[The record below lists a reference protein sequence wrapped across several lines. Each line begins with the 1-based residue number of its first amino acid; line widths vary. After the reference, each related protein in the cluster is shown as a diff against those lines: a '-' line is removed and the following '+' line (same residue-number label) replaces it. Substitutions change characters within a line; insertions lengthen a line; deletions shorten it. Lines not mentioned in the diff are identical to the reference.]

1 MKTSRSLET
10 RGTAAMIASF
20 LAWLVDK
27 FETEREGQGLVEYA
41 LVIILVSIVAMV
53 ALRALGVQLGAI
65 YDQIS
70 AAIAAG

>member
-1 MKTSRSLET
+1 MFAL
-10 RGTAAMIASF
+10 F
-20 LAWLVDK
+20 LVWFVDQ

-53 ALRALGVQLGAI
+53 ALRAMGVQLGAI
-65 YDQIS
+65 YDEIS

>member
-1 MKTSRSLET
+1 MFAL
-10 RGTAAMIASF
+10 F
-20 LAWLVDK
+20 LAWFVDQ

-53 ALRALGVQLGAI
+53 ALRAMGVQLGAI
-65 YDQIS
+65 YDRIS

>member
-1 MKTSRSLET
+1 
-10 RGTAAMIASF
+10 MIAPF

-27 FETEREGQGLVEYA
+27 IETEREGQGLVEYA